1 MGNSDIARQ
10 YRAKNPDMPTLK
22 LARIMYAKNKLSFK
36 NVESARFSLRYIEE
50 KTGERRCKSKREFA
64 KIEARPYN
72 PYNLPASDESD
83 YKPFTFK
90 GHKRIAIFSDIHAP
104 FHNISALTA
113 AINFTKKEKPD
124 GLLLNGDSI
133 DCHQLSRFIRDP
145 KKRNFKQELDI
156 FKELFEVFEKQLKCK
171 IYFKIGNHEE
181 RYE

>member
-72 PYNLPASDESD
+72 PYNLPESYEEKREPFMLPTACNNILLISDLHIP
-83 YKPFTFK
+83 Y
-90 GHKRIAIFSDIHAP
+90 
-104 FHNISALTA
+104 HNIEAITVALHYGKQNKVNT
-113 AINFTKKEKPD
+113 IFI
-124 GLLLNGDSI
+124 NGDLI
-133 DCHQLSRFIRDP
+133 DNAQVSRF
-145 KKRNFKQELDI
+145 E
-156 FKELFEVFEKQLKCK
+156 
-171 IYFKIGNHEE
+171 
-181 RYE
+181 